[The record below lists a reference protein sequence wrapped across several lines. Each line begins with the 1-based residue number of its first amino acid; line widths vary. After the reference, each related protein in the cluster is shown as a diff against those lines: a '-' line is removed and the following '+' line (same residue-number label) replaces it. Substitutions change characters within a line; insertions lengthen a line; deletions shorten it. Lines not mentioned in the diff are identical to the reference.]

1 MTLEIYGSAWK
12 RTHYCGEPRLDQA
25 GQSVVLNGW
34 VRRRRDLGGIIFIE
48 LWDHTGI
55 TQVVFNP
62 ELEASVHEKAGDLRS
77 EYVLAVKGTLRKRPE
92 GTENPAHQ
100 TGQVELLAEQLLV
113 LSQSAALPFELSEAD
128 RVDEN
133 LRLHYRYLDLRRPEM
148 QKNLRIRHQS
158 AAFTRNYFSKAG
170 FLEVETP
177 MLTKSTPEGA
187 RDYLVPSRV
196 NPGDFY
202 ALPQSPQI
210 FKQLLMIS
218 GCDRYMQITKCF
230 RDEDLRADRQPEFTQ
245 IDLEMSFITEEDIQ
259 KILEGY
265 VQGLFKEILDVTIE
279 LPLKRMTWQD
289 AMDKYGSDKPDLRL
303 PMEMTDLSPVFAS
316 GENPFANLIAA
327 GGTVKGLRVPG
338 GASLS
343 RKEMGDYESR
353 AKELGARGMANFQRK
368 GDELKGP
375 LVKFLDETA
384 IQQLYTITGM
394 QDGDAVFVMADESW
408 KKACEILGQ
417 IRLEVGRAR
426 DLIEESWRFL
436 WVTDFPLFE
445 WDEEEHRWSSV
456 HHPFTA
462 PNDEDFAY
470 LETDPGRVRS
480 RAYDLI
486 LNGNEVGG
494 GSIRIHNPQMQSRV
508 FSALNISEETA
519 KERFGFLLEAL
530 SFGTPPHGGLALG
543 FDRLIMLLCDAKSIR
558 EVMAFPKNQRAQ
570 CPMSAAPSTV
580 DDKQLEQLFIL
591 STVPSEKDEQGQ

>member
-196 NPGDFY
+196 NPGDFLCS
-202 ALPQSPQI
+202 AAIP
-210 FKQLLMIS
+210 
-218 GCDRYMQITKCF
+218 
-230 RDEDLRADRQPEFTQ
+230 
-245 IDLEMSFITEEDIQ
+245 
-259 KILEGY
+259 
-265 VQGLFKEILDVTIE
+265 
-279 LPLKRMTWQD
+279 
-289 AMDKYGSDKPDLRL
+289 
-303 PMEMTDLSPVFAS
+303 
-316 GENPFANLIAA
+316 ANL
-327 GGTVKGLRVPG
+327 
-338 GASLS
+338 
-343 RKEMGDYESR
+343 
-353 AKELGARGMANFQRK
+353 
-368 GDELKGP
+368 
-375 LVKFLDETA
+375 
-384 IQQLYTITGM
+384 
-394 QDGDAVFVMADESW
+394 
-408 KKACEILGQ
+408 
-417 IRLEVGRAR
+417 
-426 DLIEESWRFL
+426 
-436 WVTDFPLFE
+436 
-445 WDEEEHRWSSV
+445 
-456 HHPFTA
+456 
-462 PNDEDFAY
+462 
-470 LETDPGRVRS
+470 
-480 RAYDLI
+480 
-486 LNGNEVGG
+486 
-494 GSIRIHNPQMQSRV
+494 
-508 FSALNISEETA
+508 
-519 KERFGFLLEAL
+519 
-530 SFGTPPHGGLALG
+530 
-543 FDRLIMLLCDAKSIR
+543 
-558 EVMAFPKNQRAQ
+558 
-570 CPMSAAPSTV
+570 
-580 DDKQLEQLFIL
+580 
-591 STVPSEKDEQGQ
+591 

>member
-1 MTLEIYGSAWK
+1 M
-12 RTHYCGEPRLDQA
+12 
-25 GQSVVLNGW
+25 
-34 VRRRRDLGGIIFIE
+34 
-48 LWDHTGI
+48 
-55 TQVVFNP
+55 
-62 ELEASVHEKAGDLRS
+62 
-77 EYVLAVKGTLRKRPE
+77 
-92 GTENPAHQ
+92 
-100 TGQVELLAEQLLV
+100 
-113 LSQSAALPFELSEAD
+113 
-128 RVDEN
+128 
-133 LRLHYRYLDLRRPEM
+133 
-148 QKNLRIRHQS
+148 
-158 AAFTRNYFSKAG
+158 
-170 FLEVETP
+170 
-177 MLTKSTPEGA
+177 
-187 RDYLVPSRV
+187 
-196 NPGDFY
+196 
-202 ALPQSPQI
+202 
-210 FKQLLMIS
+210 
-218 GCDRYMQITKCF
+218 
-230 RDEDLRADRQPEFTQ
+230 
-245 IDLEMSFITEEDIQ
+245 
-259 KILEGY
+259 
-265 VQGLFKEILDVTIE
+265 QGLFKEILDVTIE

-408 KKACEILGQ
+408 RKACEILGQ

-570 CPMSAAPSTV
+570 CPMSGAPSTV